1 MRLLL
6 ISSIFTS
13 LLLGCSSPKTN
24 YYALNSAPI
33 PQPSIGSK
41 ELRVMVGP
49 ISLPAPI
56 DQPQLVI
63 QGKDN
68 QIQVYEYHRWA
79 GSLKS
84 EVGRV
89 IAANM
94 ARELELSNVWNFS
107 QSTQTNYDY
116 QIFIDVQ
123 TLDSKPADSVVVDVL
138 WTIKPAAS
146 NVKVPGKTSNMGAH
160 SGLNSQV
167 LMGRSLVREPVAS
180 AEIEALIDAQSR
192 AFAKVSA
199 EIAQSLRNK

>member
-33 PQPSIGSK
+33 PQPSMGSK

-49 ISLPAPI
+49 VSLPAPI

-68 QIQVYEYHRWA
+68 QTQVYEYHRWA

-89 IAANM
+89 IAANI

-107 QSTQTNYDY
+107 QSIQTNYDY

-146 NVKVPGKTSNMGAH
+146 NVKASGKTFN
-160 SGLNSQV
+160 
-167 LMGRSLVREPVAS
+167 MGRSLVREPVAS
-180 AEIEALIDAQSR
+180 TEIEALIDAQSR

>member
-6 ISSIFTS
+6 ISSIFIS

-33 PQPSIGSK
+33 PQLSMGSK

-49 ISLPAPI
+49 VSVPAPI

-89 IAANM
+89 IAANI

-146 NVKVPGKTSNMGAH
+146 IAKAPSKTSNMSAH
-160 SGLNSQV
+160 ARLNSQV

-180 AEIEALIDAQSR
+180 AEIEVLINAQSR